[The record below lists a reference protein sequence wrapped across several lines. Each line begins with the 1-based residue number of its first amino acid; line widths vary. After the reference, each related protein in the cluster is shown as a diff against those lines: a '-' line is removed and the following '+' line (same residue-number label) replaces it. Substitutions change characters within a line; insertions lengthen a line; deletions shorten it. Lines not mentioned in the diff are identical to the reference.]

1 MSEATLP
8 TSRFPLPA
16 PPRPAPSAPRP
27 YRFPAFT
34 RRRLENGI
42 EVVVAPVHKLPLV
55 SVIVLVD
62 AGAAADPDGKEGLAQ
77 LTAQA
82 LTEGTATMDGAALTD
97 RVERLGTSLD
107 AYADWDTALLRVTV
121 GKERLRDALALLGEV
136 LLSPAF
142 PERELERLKAER
154 QAEILAQRAE
164 PRGLANEMFDRF
176 AYAGSARY
184 SRPEGGSEASVA
196 AIGRADVERFYRARY
211 RPGSTTLVL
220 AGDLSADDGEGLAR
234 QLFGVWAGARAGGR
248 GAPPGEE
255 VTDIYG
261 AGRHPSDAFGVSS
274 SPIDAP
280 ARQSRVVHVVA
291 KPDAPQSE
299 LRVGHVGLRRLHP
312 DFFPVTVMN
321 AVLGGLFSSRIN
333 LNLREAHGYTY
344 GASSGYD
351 WRRAAG
357 PFVVSTAVRSDV
369 TDAAAREILHEIDR
383 VRAEPIAED
392 ELSLATSYLD
402 GVFPI
407 RYESTAA
414 IASALANLVLYEL
427 PDDYY
432 DAYRGKI
439 RGVTRDDVLAAA
451 RTHLHPDRLQV
462 VAVGDADAIRAP
474 LEGLGIG
481 PVKVYDAEGREGA
494 GEEGGTSRR

>member
-1 MSEATLP
+1 MNDGTLP
-8 TSRFPLPA
+8 ASRFPLPA
-16 PPRPAPSAPRP
+16 PPRPSPSAPRP
-27 YRFPAFT
+27 YHFPSFT

-42 EVVVAPVHKLPLV
+42 EIVVAPVHKLPLV
-55 SVIVLVD
+55 TVIALVD
-62 AGAAADPDGKEGLAQ
+62 AGAAADPDGREGLAQ
-77 LTAQA
+77 ITAQA
-82 LTEGTATMDGAALTD
+82 LAEGTATMDGVALTD

-107 AYADWDTALLRVTV
+107 THADWDTAFLRVTV
-121 GKERLRDALALLGEV
+121 EKGRLADALGLLGEV

-154 QAEILAQRAE
+154 LAEILAQRAE

-176 AYAGSARY
+176 TYAGSARY

-196 AIGRADVERFYRARY
+196 AIARDDVERFYRARY
-211 RPGSTTLVL
+211 RPGNTTLVM
-220 AGDLSADDGEGLAR
+220 AGDVTAEEGEQLAR
-234 QLFGVWAGARAGGR
+234 QLFGVWAGARSGGR

-255 VTDIYG
+255 VTDIYE
-261 AGRHPSDAFGVSS
+261 AARRRSDAFGVVA
-274 SPIDAP
+274 PPVDAA
-280 ARQSRVVHVVA
+280 ARSERVVHVVA

-299 LRVGHVGLRRLHP
+299 LRVGHVGLPRLHP
-312 DFFPVTVMN
+312 DYFATTVMN

-333 LNLREAHGYTY
+333 LNLREAHGYTH
-344 GASSGYD
+344 GASSAYD

-383 VRAEPIAED
+383 VRAEPIAEE

-414 IASALANLVLYEL
+414 IASALANLVLYRL

-432 DAYRGKI
+432 DAYRGNI

-451 RTHLHPDRLQV
+451 RAHLQPEQLQI
-462 VAVGDADAIRAP
+462 VAVGDADAIREP
-474 LEGLGIG
+474 LAALGVG
-481 PVKVYDAEGREGA
+481 EVKLYDAEGRER
-494 GEEGGTSRR
+494 TTR

>member
-1 MSEATLP
+1 MTPDARSATLGLP
-8 TSRFPLPA
+8 PA
-16 PPRPAPSAPRP
+16 PPRPAPPAPRP
-27 YRFPAFT
+27 YHFPAFT
-34 RRRLENGI
+34 RRRLDNGL
-42 EVVVAPVHKLPLV
+42 ELVVAPVHKLPLV

-62 AGAAADPDGKEGLAQ
+62 AGAAVDPEGREGLAQ

-82 LTEGTATMDGAALTD
+82 LAEGTATMDGVALTD

-121 GKERLRDALALLGEV
+121 EKERLAAALALLGEV
-136 LLSPAF
+136 LLAPAF

-164 PRGLANEMFDRF
+164 PRGLANELFDRF
-176 AYAGSARY
+176 TYADSARY
-184 SRPEGGSEASVA
+184 ARPDGGSEVSVA
-196 AIGRADVERFYRARY
+196 AIAREDVERFYRARY

-220 AGDLSADDGEGLAR
+220 AGDVTADEGERLAR
-234 QLFGVWAGARAGGR
+234 EVFGVWAGARSGGR

-261 AGRHPSDAFGVSS
+261 AVRQPSDAYGVASP
-274 SPIDAP
+274 PIDAS
-280 ARQSRVVHVVA
+280 ARLERVVHVVA

-299 LRVGHVGLRRLHP
+299 LRVGHVGLPRLHA
-312 DFFPVTVMN
+312 DYFPVTVMN

-333 LNLREAHGYTY
+333 LNLREAHAYTY

-369 TDAAAREILHEIDR
+369 TDAAAREILFEIDR
-383 VRAEPIAED
+383 IRAEPIAAE

-407 RYESTAA
+407 RYETTAA
-414 IASALANLVLYEL
+414 IATALANLVLYGL

-432 DAYRGKI
+432 DAYRGHI

-451 RTHLHPDRLQV
+451 RAHLHPERLQI
-462 VAVGDADAIRAP
+462 VAVGDAAAIRAP
-474 LEGLGIG
+474 LAALGVG
-481 PVKVYDAEGREGA
+481 PVRVYDAEGKEAGA
-494 GEEGGTSRR
+494 GRP

>member
-1 MSEATLP
+1 MTLDARP
-8 TSRFPLPA
+8 STLTVPA

-27 YRFPAFT
+27 YHFPAFG

-42 EVVVAPVHKLPLV
+42 QLVVAPVHKLPLV
-55 SVIVLVD
+55 TVIALVD
-62 AGAAADPDGKEGLAQ
+62 AGAAADPDGREGLAQ
-77 LTAQA
+77 ITAQA
-82 LTEGTATMDGAALTD
+82 LTEGTATMDGVALTD

-107 AYADWDTALLRVTV
+107 AHADWDTALLRVTV
-121 GKERLRDALALLGEV
+121 ERERLGDALELLGEV

-154 QAEILAQRAE
+154 RAEILAQRAE
-164 PRGLANEMFDRF
+164 PRGLAHEMFDRF
-176 AYAGSARY
+176 TYASSARY
-184 SRPEGGSEASVA
+184 SRPEGGSETSVA
-196 AIGRADVERFYRARY
+196 AIDRGDVERFYRARY
-211 RPGSTTLVL
+211 RPGSTTLVF
-220 AGDLSADDGEGLAR
+220 AGDVSADEGERLAR
-234 QLFGVWAGARAGGR
+234 EVFGVWAGARSGGR

-255 VTDIYG
+255 VTDIYE
-261 AGRHPSDAFGVSS
+261 AARHHSDAYGVAAP
-274 SPIDAP
+274 PIDAA
-280 ARQSRVVHVVA
+280 ARSERVVHLVA

-299 LRVGHVGLRRLHP
+299 LRIGHVGLPRLHP
-312 DFFPVTVMN
+312 DYFPVTVMN

-369 TDAAAREILHEIDR
+369 TDAAAREVLHEIDR
-383 VRAEPIAED
+383 MRAEPIAEE

-407 RYESTAA
+407 RYETTAA
-414 IASALANLVLYEL
+414 IATALANLVLYRL

-432 DAYRGKI
+432 DSYRGNI

-451 RTHLHPDRLQV
+451 RAHLHPDRLQI
-462 VAVGDADAIRAP
+462 VAVGDADAIREP
-474 LEGLGIG
+474 LATLGVG
-481 PVKVYDAEGREGA
+481 PVRVYDAEGRLK
-494 GEEGGTSRR
+494 